1 MPRNIIDVI
10 DLSVEEIDELIA
22 TAEDIITNPVK
33 YQDIC
38 AHKQLATLCLLYTSD
53 AADEL

>member
-22 TAEDIITNPVK
+22 IAEDIITNPVK

-38 AHKQLATLCLLYTSD
+38 AHKQLATPVSYTH
-53 AADEL
+53 LTLPTI

>member
-22 TAEDIITNPVK
+22 TAEDIITNLSL
-33 YQDIC
+33 I
-38 AHKQLATLCLLYTSD
+38 HI
-53 AADEL
+53 